1 MTLSQK
7 SILTVILVLT
17 ADQVLKVIIKT
28 KMMLGEEIRVFGD
41 WFIIH
46 FTENYGMAFG
56 LEFGG
61 ETGKIILSLFR
72 IVAVV
77 GIIWY
82 IRQLISEKYPAGLVI
97 SISLILAGAIG
108 NILDSAFYGMLFGSS
123 RFQVAEFLP
132 EDGGYASFL
141 HGRVVDMFYFPI
153 LKGYY
158 PDWFPFWANE
168 RFIFFRPVFN
178 LADSA
183 ITVGVFLILFFQ
195 KKFFVPKDVKE
206 PSPPVEEIT

>member
-7 SILTVILVLT
+7 SVLTVTLVLI
-17 ADQVLKVIIKT
+17 ADQVLKIIIKT
-28 KMMLGEEIRVFGD
+28 SMMLGEEIHVLGD

-72 IVAVV
+72 IVAVI
-77 GIIWY
+77 GIVWY
-82 IRQLISEKYPAGLVI
+82 IRQLISEKYPAGLII

-108 NILDSAFYGMLFGSS
+108 NILDSAFYGMLFDSS

-141 HGRVVDMFYFPI
+141 HGRVVDMFYFPV

-183 ITVGVFLILFFQ
+183 ITIGVFLILIFQ

-206 PSPPVEEIT
+206 PAPPVEEIT

>member
-1 MTLSQK
+1 MSLSQK
-7 SILTVILVLT
+7 SVLTVILVLI
-17 ADQVLKVIIKT
+17 ADQVLKIIIKT
-28 KMMLGEEIRVFGD
+28 NMMLGEEIHVLGD

-72 IVAVV
+72 IIAVI

-82 IRQLISEKYPAGLVI
+82 IRQLIAEKYPAGLII

-108 NILDSAFYGMLFGSS
+108 NILDSAFYGMLFGGS

-141 HGRVVDMFYFPI
+141 HGRVVDMFYFPV

-183 ITVGVFLILFFQ
+183 ITTGVFLILIFQ
-195 KKFFVPKDVKE
+195 KKFFMPKDVEE
-206 PSPPVEEIT
+206 PAPPVEEIK

>member
-7 SILTVILVLT
+7 SILTVILVLI